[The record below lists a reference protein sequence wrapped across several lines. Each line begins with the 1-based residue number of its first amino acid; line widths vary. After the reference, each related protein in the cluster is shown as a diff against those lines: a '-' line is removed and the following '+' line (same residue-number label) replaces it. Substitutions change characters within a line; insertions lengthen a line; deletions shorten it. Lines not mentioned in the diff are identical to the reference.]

1 MIELS
6 KNQKIILAVVGC
18 IILFVI
24 GYYITSQTGE
34 EEYINIDE
42 ENEIVDEE
50 IDEEEIIVHITGAVN
65 NPGIVKTK
73 EGARIAD
80 IIELAGG
87 ELESADTSEIN
98 LAYKV
103 QDGEKIYIPTKGEN
117 KENLIYITTE
127 AGNNPISK
135 SDDNKKVNINT
146 ASQEELDTLQGIG
159 PSTATKIIEYREK
172 NGKFKTIEE
181 IKNVTG
187 IGDSK
192 FEAIKENI
200 SV

>member
-6 KNQKIILAVVGC
+6 KNQKIILIVVGC

-42 ENEIVDEE
+42 ENEIVEE
-50 IDEEEIIVHITGAVN
+50 KINEEEIIVHITGAVN
-65 NPGIVKTK
+65 NPGIVRTK

-172 NGKFKTIEE
+172 NGKFKTIED

>member
-6 KNQKIILAVVGC
+6 KNQKIILIVVGC

-24 GYYITSQTGE
+24 GYYITSKTGE

>member
-6 KNQKIILAVVGC
+6 KNQKIILIVVGC

-42 ENEIVDEE
+42 EIEIVEE
-50 IDEEEIIVHITGAVN
+50 KINEEEIIVHITGAVS

>member
-6 KNQKIILAVVGC
+6 KNQKIILIVVGC

-65 NPGIVKTK
+65 NPGIVRTK

-135 SDDNKKVNINT
+135 SEDNKKVNINT